1 MKKKEKNTKDFIKDL
16 KETYKICQHM
26 IKLINNNIGEG
37 GSKLIGTAKEE
48 KQTIRKVRKTI
59 TLLQKEN
66 IVKLYH
72 VTAAINIDSIREE
85 GLLIG
90 KDTGVSVKKQD
101 KLFFW
106 DTVKKAKKFQEEMFT
121 KNDIDSVILT
131 VFLPKN
137 IIKKTKDSI
146 YGKEYYVSKHI
157 EATQITIG
165 DTPIIFYI
173 NTKNID
179 YFDARIE
186 DILPPPLCSKYDSR
200 NKCDVFYDSQSKAED
215 YNFLGKAE
223 FREYIEIMDKVN

>member
-1 MKKKEKNTKDFIKDL
+1 MKKRENNTRNLIKDL
-16 KETYKICQHM
+16 KETCNTFRYM
-26 IKLINNNIGEG
+26 IKLTNRDIGEG
-37 GSKLIGTAKEE
+37 GFLNKEVAINIIKRE
-48 KQTIRKVRKTI
+48 KQIIKKARKTI
-59 TLLQKEN
+59 TLLQKVN
-66 IVKLYH
+66 IVRLYH

-85 GLLIG
+85 GLLVG

-121 KNDIDSVILT
+121 KNNIDSVILT

-137 IIKKTKDSI
+137 TIKKTKDSI

-165 DTPIIFYI
+165 DISILFHI

-179 YFDARIE
+179 YFDTQIE
-186 DILPPPLCSKYDSR
+186 DMLPPPFSSKYDNR
-200 NKCDVFYDSQSKAED
+200 NKCVIGCISQPKAED
-215 YNFLGKAE
+215 YNFLG
-223 FREYIEIMDKVN
+223 REYILFQSLER